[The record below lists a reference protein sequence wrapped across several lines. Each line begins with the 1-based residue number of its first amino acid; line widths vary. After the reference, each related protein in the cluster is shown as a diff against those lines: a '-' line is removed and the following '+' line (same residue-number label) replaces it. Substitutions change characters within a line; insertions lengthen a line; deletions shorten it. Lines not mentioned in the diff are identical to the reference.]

1 MRRSRPCQGL
11 DKAASTKAPRWAQI
25 AMVRAQQGLGVLWS
39 AEQAA
44 AGMRCGQSSPLG
56 PCQPGQGVGAMSEA
70 SKEEALGGSRTGTSQ
85 LVDTQQLL
93 RGAAGQWWTGRPL
106 GIPPQ

>member
-56 PCQPGQGVGAMSEA
+56 PCQPGQGVGAMSEV
-70 SKEEALGGSRTGTSQ
+70 SKEALGGSQTGTSQ
-85 LVDTQQLL
+85 LVDTQQSLC
-93 RGAAGQWWTGRPL
+93 GAARQWWTGRPL
-106 GIPPQ
+106 GMPPQ